1 MCRSSQYQIWIIWA
15 LFNLKVIIFFLLGAE
30 NAVSIGKKSLKWMF
44 QQPKTNVNKKI
55 NLELQRLFQNLSYF
69 YKLLLKFLIPVV
81 GFLLPTFD
89 LQIQYFSPIKNFPV
103 RSPAYVTTCDL
114 HVGRTRLISCLR
126 LQTKLVP
133 SKIIYMACKSTSLF

>member
-1 MCRSSQYQIWIIWA
+1 MELPKLTEIVPIEKKKVQQSARIIDLCVQSSQYQIWLIWA
-15 LFNLKVIIFFLLGAE
+15 LFNLKVIIYFLLGAE

-103 RSPAYVTTCDL
+103 RK
-114 HVGRTRLISCLR
+114 SCLR
-126 LQTKLVP
+126 HYV
-133 SKIIYMACKSTSLF
+133 